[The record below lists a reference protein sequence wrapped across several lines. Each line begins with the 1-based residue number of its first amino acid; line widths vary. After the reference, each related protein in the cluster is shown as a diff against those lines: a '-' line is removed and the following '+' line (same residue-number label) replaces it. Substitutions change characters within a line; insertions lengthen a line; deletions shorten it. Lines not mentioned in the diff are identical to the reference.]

1 MVDNVT
7 MKPMT
12 NPLMDMTFDLAFKMF
27 FKENTGL
34 LISILQDFLPLPE
47 GYKIADVILIDGE
60 STPTRI
66 GGKTYQLDLR
76 VKLFKELEEG
86 LEEAETVIVEMQTTS
101 SPYFLNRIS
110 AYAARDYSSQLDK
123 GKDYRDLRSVYSLV
137 FTTQN
142 LSQFKGLKDYYHVCN
157 IRRADPPHLQMSD
170 ALQFILVE
178 LDKFVQELAD
188 VTNQREAWCWFLK
201 YSRKIQDENIAK
213 ELGQKGESMGRAV
226 EQLRV
231 LSADERLKA
240 QLEAEQ
246 KRRLDE
252 REALQTKYD
261 EGIETGEQRGL
272 VKGEQRGLVKG
283 RAEGEQ
289 RGLVKGEQRGLVK
302 GRAEGEQ
309 RGLVKGEQKGRK
321 DSALRLL
328 KKGMEIDF
336 ISEVTGLSIEEVKRL
351 KN

>member
-123 GKDYRDLRSVYSLV
+123 GLGINKVYNLYQGIYCIIPRRKFIVKLDAKVIKV
-137 FTTQN
+137 F
-142 LSQFKGLKDYYHVCN
+142 
-157 IRRADPPHLQMSD
+157 I
-170 ALQFILVE
+170 
-178 LDKFVQELAD
+178 
-188 VTNQREAWCWFLK
+188 
-201 YSRKIQDENIAK
+201 
-213 ELGQKGESMGRAV
+213 
-226 EQLRV
+226 
-231 LSADERLKA
+231 
-240 QLEAEQ
+240 
-246 KRRLDE
+246 
-252 REALQTKYD
+252 
-261 EGIETGEQRGL
+261 
-272 VKGEQRGLVKG
+272 
-283 RAEGEQ
+283 
-289 RGLVKGEQRGLVK
+289 
-302 GRAEGEQ
+302 
-309 RGLVKGEQKGRK
+309 
-321 DSALRLL
+321 
-328 KKGMEIDF
+328 
-336 ISEVTGLSIEEVKRL
+336 
-351 KN
+351 

>member
-1 MVDNVT
+1 MS
-7 MKPMT
+7 KKRIFC
-12 NPLMDMTFDLAFKMF
+12 NPICTLYLCP
-27 FKENTGL
+27 
-34 LISILQDFLPLPE
+34 IP
-47 GYKIADVILIDGE
+47 
-60 STPTRI
+60 
-66 GGKTYQLDLR
+66 
-76 VKLFKELEEG
+76 
-86 LEEAETVIVEMQTTS
+86 
-101 SPYFLNRIS
+101 
-110 AYAARDYSSQLDK
+110 K

-213 ELGQKGESMGRAV
+213 ELRQKGESMGRAV
-226 EQLRV
+226 EQLRA

-261 EGIETGEQRGL
+261 EGIETG
-272 VKGEQRGLVKG
+272 
-283 RAEGEQ
+283 RAEE
-289 RGLVKGEQRGLVK
+289 RE
-302 GRAEGEQ
+302 
-309 RGLVKGEQKGRK
+309 

-336 ISEVTGLSIEEVKRL
+336 ISEATGLSIEEVKRL